1 MKSIDFPLV
10 NQNTIKN
17 PNAYTTEV
25 TRDLTE
31 IKEGEEY
38 TTDDVWTH
46 MKSVATSEELN

>member
-25 TRDLTE
+25 KGDLTE

-38 TTDDVWTH
+38 TTDNVWTH